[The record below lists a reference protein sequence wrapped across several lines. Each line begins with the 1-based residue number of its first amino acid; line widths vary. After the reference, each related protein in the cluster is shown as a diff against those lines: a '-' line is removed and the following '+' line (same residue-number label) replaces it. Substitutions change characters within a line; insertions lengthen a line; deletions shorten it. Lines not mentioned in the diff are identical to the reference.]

1 MQNTVNHFSKMMNH
15 CLMYLKMHLQICTH
29 FPVPEYYKNT
39 NDPNPHSTQKLSD
52 PTPNNP

>member
-15 CLMYLKMHLQICTH
+15 CLMYLKMYLQICAH
-29 FPVPEYYKNT
+29 FPEYYKNT
-39 NDPNPHSTQKLSD
+39 NDPNLHSTQKLSD

>member
-15 CLMYLKMHLQICTH
+15 CLMYLKIHLQICTY

-39 NDPNPHSTQKLSD
+39 NDPNLHSTQKLSD